1 MYWVNTVASKAA
13 VIHTLLSLDIL
24 NTITY
29 YVHYILNTITYYVH
43 VHYILNTAMK
53 KSLSAR
59 DAGSLTS
66 RVNGSVMARLV
77 VPIQAI
83 LYPLQGN

>member
-1 MYWVNTVASKAA
+1 MMSSPFESLVNVLTP
-13 VIHTLLSLDIL
+13 LLSSPRDALSLYWDSK
-24 NTITY
+24 TI
-29 YVHYILNTITYYVH
+29 
-43 VHYILNTAMK
+43 K

-66 RVNGSVMARLV
+66 RVNDSVMARLV

-83 LYPLQGN
+83 LDPLQGN

>member
-1 MYWVNTVASKAA
+1 MKHLLGLASSKE
-13 VIHTLLSLDIL
+13 I
-24 NTITY
+24 
-29 YVHYILNTITYYVH
+29 
-43 VHYILNTAMK
+43 K

-66 RVNGSVMARLV
+66 RVNESVMARLV

-83 LYPLQGN
+83 FDPLQGN

>member
-1 MYWVNTVASKAA
+1 MANYSILCLNSFLTSGMRDT
-13 VIHTLLSLDIL
+13 TLFSFDNYDALSLYLVSKEI
-24 NTITY
+24 
-29 YVHYILNTITYYVH
+29 
-43 VHYILNTAMK
+43 K

-66 RVNGSVMARLV
+66 RVNDSVMARLV

-83 LYPLQGN
+83 FDPLQGN